1 MLGLQALYKPVR
13 HQVESTYL
21 VWAVAGFSNDLYDNA
36 ADSYHV
42 SVHLD
47 KGKVVLTNLCVYIKR
62 RS

>member
-21 VWAVAGFSNDLYDNA
+21 VWAVAGFSNDPYDD
-36 ADSYHV
+36 ADVMSCHV

-47 KGKVVLTNLCVYIKR
+47 KGKVVPTNICI
-62 RS
+62 